1 MTGSNC
7 RPSPCKGDALPTE
20 LITHK
25 KVQNYNLPK
34 KSNENSHVES
44 KTLRVKKRKYFNSH
58 VESKTLRVK
67 KRKYFLGIVKK
78 VFS

>member
-25 KVQNYNLPK
+25 NLK
-34 KSNENSHVES
+34 LFFGAFYFQFKN
-44 KTLRVKKRKYFNSH
+44 KKRAHFFKALFYFYPKN
-58 VESKTLRVK
+58 
-67 KRKYFLGIVKK
+67 F
-78 VFS
+78 